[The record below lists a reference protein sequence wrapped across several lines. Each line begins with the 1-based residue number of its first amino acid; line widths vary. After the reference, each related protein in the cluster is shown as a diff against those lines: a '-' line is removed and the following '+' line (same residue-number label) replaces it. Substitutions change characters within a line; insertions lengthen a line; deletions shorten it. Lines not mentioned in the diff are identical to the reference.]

1 MISSPVPH
9 VRNNIKTGPDGDH
22 NEKIIIEKYRFICF
36 ITLCF
41 VSLYSQNNTTMRRNA
56 QRIIELRCDLIN
68 EIKDFVNGKG
78 EKLEFTTTFNVG
90 VDTIEFDDDYQ
101 KIMRTA
107 EYITNDGFIIDEE
120 GTEVALDELGTVEL
134 GFILDELEEN
144 KFEIF

>member
-1 MISSPVPH
+1 
-9 VRNNIKTGPDGDH
+9 
-22 NEKIIIEKYRFICF
+22 
-36 ITLCF
+36 
-41 VSLYSQNNTTMRRNA
+41 MRRNA

-120 GTEVALDELGTVEL
+120 GTEVPLDDLGTTEL
-134 GFILDELEEN
+134 GFILDELEQN

>member
-1 MISSPVPH
+1 
-9 VRNNIKTGPDGDH
+9 
-22 NEKIIIEKYRFICF
+22 
-36 ITLCF
+36 
-41 VSLYSQNNTTMRRNA
+41 MRRNA
-56 QRIIELRCDLIN
+56 KRIIDLRTELIN
-68 EIKDFVNGKG
+68 EIKNFVNGTG
-78 EKLEFTTTFNVG
+78 DKLEFTTTFNVG

-120 GTEVALDELGTVEL
+120 GTEVPLDDLGTVEL

>member
-1 MISSPVPH
+1 M
-9 VRNNIKTGPDGDH
+9 RNNIKTNPDGDH
-22 NEKIIIEKYRFICF
+22 REKNNLKKKYRFICF
-36 ITLCF
+36 ISLCV

-56 QRIIELRCDLIN
+56 KRIIDLRTELIN
-68 EIKDFVNGKG
+68 EIKNFVNGTG
-78 EKLEFTTTFNVG
+78 DKLEFTTTFNVG

-101 KIMRTA
+101 KILRTA

-120 GTEVALDELGTVEL
+120 GTEVPLDELGTVEL

>member
-1 MISSPVPH
+1 
-9 VRNNIKTGPDGDH
+9 
-22 NEKIIIEKYRFICF
+22 
-36 ITLCF
+36 
-41 VSLYSQNNTTMRRNA
+41 MRKNA
-56 QRIIELRCDLIN
+56 QRITELRCDLIN
-68 EIKDFVNGKG
+68 EIKDFVNGTG
-78 EKLEFTTTFNVG
+78 DKLEFTTTFNVG

-120 GTEVALDELGTVEL
+120 GTEVALDELGTTEL